1 MSWRIEPLQADSKP
15 CPCGKGQATVEVIY
29 EDSDWGDKYL
39 GWEGNIVCDH
49 CRPLYSFIPYF
60 RGAALAPK
68 EEVDHRLA
76 QQKQAIDAEKAF
88 VESPEAQGTL
98 DAIAKALDALP
109 TAIAKYNLVVQ
120 LKLETRTLA
129 TFRKHIRDRSM
140 RRWLDPNFQT
150 YADSESSL
158 QKLRPLYLYL
168 GADVT
173 RLDACI
179 SETQALREQARELPT
194 IIMRFGAVSM
204 LAALARTSA
213 SAS

>member
-1 MSWRIEPLQADSKP
+1 
-15 CPCGKGQATVEVIY
+15 
-29 EDSDWGDKYL
+29 
-39 GWEGNIVCDH
+39 
-49 CRPLYSFIPYF
+49 
-60 RGAALAPK
+60 
-68 EEVDHRLA
+68 
-76 QQKQAIDAEKAF
+76 
-88 VESPEAQGTL
+88 
-98 DAIAKALDALP
+98 
-109 TAIAKYNLVVQ
+109 
-120 LKLETRTLA
+120 
-129 TFRKHIRDRSM
+129 M